1 MYNSDYLL
9 KLKSLSTIP
18 FTSILVNMDVNSLY
32 TNIDHEQGAAA
43 CCKKL
48 ETCKNKTVLSNT
60 LMNCVLLIL
69 KCNIFG
75 FCNTFHIQEKGIAMG
90 GPMAANYANLFKVMF
105 ETSLLND
112 FHKKKIEKK
121 PLIWLRVIDNIFFI

>member
-1 MYNSDYLL
+1 MYNSDFLL
-9 KLKSLSTIP
+9 KFKSLSTIP

-48 ETCKNKTVLSNT
+48 ETVSSNT

-69 KCNIFG
+69 KCNIVG
-75 FCNTFHIQEKGIAMG
+75 FCNTFHIQEKRIAMG
-90 GPMAANYANLFKVMF
+90 GPMAANYANLFMVMF

-112 FHKKKIEKK
+112 FHKKKKK
-121 PLIWLRVIDNIFFI
+121 KNLKGALNMG